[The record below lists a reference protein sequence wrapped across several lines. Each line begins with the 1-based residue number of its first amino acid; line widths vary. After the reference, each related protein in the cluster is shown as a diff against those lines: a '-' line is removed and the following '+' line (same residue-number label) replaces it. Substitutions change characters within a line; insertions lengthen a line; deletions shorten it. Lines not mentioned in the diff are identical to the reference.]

1 MFTVKRAAELTGLT
15 PATLRVWEQ
24 RYGVGP
30 SDRTAAGY
38 RLYDDRAIGR
48 LRAMKALVD
57 AGTSPR
63 EAALR
68 LAEDGERSDATDP
81 AGAVDA
87 LGRRVV
93 DAAQEMD
100 GVTLESALD
109 EAFARGEFEA
119 TVDEWLMPLLR
130 HVGDRWARGEL
141 GVATEHVLSATVQRR
156 LGGIFDATPDA
167 ADARRAAVGLPRG
180 CRHELGALAAA
191 TALRRAGVA
200 TTYAGADLPVAGWLD
215 LVDRL
220 GAAAIVVAVPTPA
233 DVVPARDT
241 VDALVTRPGLLVCV
255 GGGFAHQVG
264 GAARVLQGP
273 ACAAASALGA
283 ELRAAV
289 ATA

>member
-87 LGRRVV
+87 LGLPCVHRAAGRPGERCRRVPRR
-93 DAAQEMD
+93 D
-100 GVTLESALD
+100 
-109 EAFARGEFEA
+109 
-119 TVDEWLMPLLR
+119 LR
-130 HVGDRWARGEL
+130 
-141 GVATEHVLSATVQRR
+141 RR
-156 LGGIFDATPDA
+156 LSS
-167 ADARRAAVGLPRG
+167 RLPFVCDESRTRG
-180 CRHELGALAAA
+180 HE
-191 TALRRAGVA
+191 R
-200 TTYAGADLPVAGWLD
+200 
-215 LVDRL
+215 
-220 GAAAIVVAVPTPA
+220 
-233 DVVPARDT
+233 
-241 VDALVTRPGLLVCV
+241 
-255 GGGFAHQVG
+255 
-264 GAARVLQGP
+264 
-273 ACAAASALGA
+273 
-283 ELRAAV
+283 
-289 ATA
+289 